1 LWPSNARI
9 DNLQGTLFMPYR
21 ACCIFRAENEVQKTI
36 QYAVADITP
45 GKTWRFFVRGGLRDR
60 EAEQL

>member
-1 LWPSNARI
+1 
-9 DNLQGTLFMPYR
+9 MPYR